1 MSTAPV
7 DVRDVRD
14 GVRAPVRA
22 QTLGAVAMCGMCGR
36 FACYVGAGAWGR
48 APVAGVQGPS
58 RVCVCPHIP
67 HIPHIATATGISGDA
82 RPAHVPAQAAHAHA
96 HAFFLVL
103 LALKEMEEVE
113 HWV

>member
-1 MSTAPV
+1 MTTAPI

-22 QTLGAVAMCGMCGR
+22 QMLVAVGLCGMCGR
-36 FACYVGAGAWGR
+36 FTSYVGAGARSVWSLHAR
-48 APVAGVQGPS
+48 MASPA
-58 RVCVCPHIP
+58 CVCPHIP
-67 HIPHIATATGISGDA
+67 HIPHIATATGVSGDA

-96 HAFFLVL
+96 RAFCPVS